1 MKSTLQ
7 FKDKK
12 VLVLG
17 LAKSGYAVAKLL
29 NSLGADVTVNDSSP
43 EEGNI
48 REAADYVQK
57 IFELFVVV
65 IQQVFWMKDL
75 V

>member
-7 FKDKK
+7 FEDKK

-29 NSLGADVTVNDSSP
+29 NSLGLTSLSMIHLLR
-43 EEGNI
+43 EGNK
-48 REAADYVQK
+48 EAA
-57 IFELFVVV
+57 ELRAENISV
-65 IQQVFWMKDL
+65 ICGRPSNRYFGRRI
-75 V
+75 